1 MNNKRGGIGAKILL
15 VLILMLLAA
24 GGGAYGYRIMDGKL
38 AVNDA
43 QKFIKNVDVADYDTE
58 EAAKMQVYIDNIN
71 KDLETAQSRKEVYE
85 LLDEFK
91 EDTAQLK
98 TKAEKELEAAKR
110 EAEEARNANNNNSN
124 NNNNNN
130 GNNTNYNNGN
140 SATDNTNNSN
150 GSTDNGYKNNNLSNA
165 EDGSEDGGLLGN
177 LFGGGDNN

>member
-110 EAEEARNANNNNSN
+110 EAEEARNANNNN
-124 NNNNNN
+124 NNNNN

>member
-110 EAEEARNANNNNSN
+110 EAEEARNANNNNN

>member
-110 EAEEARNANNNNSN
+110 EAEEARNANNNN
-124 NNNNNN
+124 NNNNN
-130 GNNTNYNNGN
+130 GNNSNYNNGN